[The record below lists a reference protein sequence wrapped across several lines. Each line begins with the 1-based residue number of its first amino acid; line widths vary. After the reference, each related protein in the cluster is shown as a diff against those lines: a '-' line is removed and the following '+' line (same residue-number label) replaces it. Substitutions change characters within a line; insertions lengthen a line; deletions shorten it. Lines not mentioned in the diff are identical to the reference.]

1 MDPRGLVTVSGGF
14 ASGSIYE
21 EPDSLRR
28 RDESLTL

>member
-21 EPDSLRR
+21 ESDSLRR
-28 RDESLTL
+28 RDGR

>member
-14 ASGSIYE
+14 AFGSVYE
-21 EPDSLRR
+21 KSDSLRR